1 MFYFGGMNTM
11 AHLPFS
17 EAMEAIARDLEK
29 LDVATAKAVI
39 EEARRLARAQWLR
52 LLIRNGEDSG
62 EPLDGPAT
70 MSELLAEA
78 DSDVTAAALA
88 AGKPAGLRLV
98 LQTAVTKDSV
108 NNKRAARLGRAARY
122 VGSRR
127 EPRPNTANSIH
138 LLLRLS

>member
-52 LLIRNGEDSG
+52 LQIRNGEDSG

>member
-1 MFYFGGMNTM
+1 M

-52 LLIRNGEDSG
+52 LQIRNGEDSG

-88 AGKPAGLRLV
+88 EGKPAGLRLV